1 MKHTAGARDEGL
13 LRCERI
19 MRASRGEK
27 SLESTKDHVAHSFDE
42 RSRSRYARCTDMMD
56 NEIAN

>member
-19 MRASRGEK
+19 IGAWRGEK
-27 SLESTKDHVAHSFDE
+27 SLESTNDHVAHRFE
-42 RSRSRYARCTDMMD
+42 ARSHSRYARCDRYD
-56 NEIAN
+56 GQREC